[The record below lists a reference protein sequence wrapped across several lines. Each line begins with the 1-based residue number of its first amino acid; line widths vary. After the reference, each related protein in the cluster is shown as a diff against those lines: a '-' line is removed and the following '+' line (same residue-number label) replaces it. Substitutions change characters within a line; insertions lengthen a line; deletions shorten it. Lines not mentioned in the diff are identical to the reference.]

1 MPARRK
7 FDREHVASIVMEAI
21 DLGLPLIQT
30 VMEVLDASEN
40 QARHMVRMARLDG
53 LLGAGAHKP
62 ARAMIH
68 RGSEHEKTW
77 IVCEACVT
85 TWPCAQAFPYGTHD
99 TIASQEP
106 DDPPAR
112 PAGQRRRAARS
123 RPRVDA

>member
-1 MPARRK
+1 MPARRT

-30 VMEVLDASEN
+30 VMEVLGASEN

-53 LLGAGAHKP
+53 LLGAGVHKP

-77 IVCEACVT
+77 IVCENCT
-85 TWPCAQAFPYGTHD
+85 TSWPCPQAFPYGTHD
-99 TIASQEP
+99 TIASPEP
-106 DDPPAR
+106 DEPPAR
-112 PAGQRRRAARS
+112 SRRRRRAAES